1 MYRFILFIVIHLTLR
16 TSGYSENNQV
26 TETFLGEKVIIL
38 NPDLPPT
45 IEYICLKN
53 DRPDIDYN
61 YFLEKNLQV
70 EQITDLGWEKNHT
83 YLGNSFYLSTISS
96 SSISDWLL
104 GKYLE
109 NIDTELPLESFLF
122 EESNKIEAFLNK
134 QREIQLKELFELNID
149 LADRDLTNPP
159 STTNIDPK
167 LKAHNPKN
175 PSSDQ
180 GFGKFAFYLIIGG
193 GICLIYSV
201 LAPSGTSQKG
211 DSKTEKIKLARRKRW
226 LAKIFEKGWI
236 DRPTYH
242 FLLQKIE
249 NLPEWL
255 GGIKPTNQSTD
266 GILTDDETSVDFRRR
281 KRGESVVRTKDTSE
295 DKISR

>member
-1 MYRFILFIVIHLTLR
+1 MYRFFISLILSSISHKLVSSETNIQADDVIGVRLLLLDPQTQPTL
-16 TSGYSENNQV
+16 
-26 TETFLGEKVIIL
+26 
-38 NPDLPPT
+38 
-45 IEYICLKN
+45 EYICIK
-53 DRPDIDYN
+53 DQATDIFY
-61 YFLEKNLQV
+61 LSESLIHPI
-70 EQITDLGWEKNHT
+70 EQISQFQWNDN
-83 YLGNSFYLSTISS
+83 NSSHNKDFYLSTISS

-134 QREIQLKELFELNID
+134 QRVIQLKELFELNID
-149 LADRDLTNPP
+149 LADRDQTYPP

-167 LKAHNPKN
+167 LKARSPKN

-211 DSKTEKIKLARRKRW
+211 DSKSEKIKLARRKRW
-226 LAKIFEKGWI
+226 LTKIFEKGWI